1 MRIRGKVLKYGDN
14 IDTDVIFPGRYTYR
28 QMEPEEM
35 AKYAFCDLDPDFT
48 KKVKPGDVLVAGW
61 NFGMGSSREQA
72 ALSIK
77 YAGIG
82 AIIAKSFS
90 RIFFRNA
97 INAGL
102 PVIVS
107 PEAVESL
114 EEGDE
119 VEIHLEKGIIK
130 SERGKFK
137 FPPLRKDILEI
148 LKDGGLIP
156 HTKKKLGKKE

>member
-1 MRIRGKVLKYGDN
+1 MEIKGKVLKYGDN

-35 AKYAFCDLDPDFT
+35 AKYAFCDLDPDFI
-48 KKVKPGDVLVAGW
+48 KKVKPGDILVVGW

-82 AIIAKSFS
+82 AIIAKSVS

-107 PEAVESL
+107 LEAADSL
-114 EEGDE
+114 DEGDE
-119 VEIHLEKGIIK
+119 VKIQLEKGIIK
-130 SERGKFK
+130 SKKGEFK
-137 FPPLRKDILEI
+137 FPPLRENILEI
-148 LKDGGLIP
+148 LKEGGLIP
-156 HTKKKLGKKE
+156 HTKKKLGKK